1 VSGELRLIAERP
13 GMTVVPCPPG
23 AVLASTPSGSGGAPA
38 VVCGAITPA
47 TAVEAKVRARLG
59 SALTTNTA
67 LKLAPAAADL
77 LRDGNIDPRLM
88 LTLAAL
94 TSAHRVGVAEF
105 PAVPLDA
112 PGALR
117 RVVVLSAFDGT
128 APASSALL
136 KTWLAGQQAPFAPG
150 SVTADGPDLVLA
162 YPVPSPTGLLP
173 L

>member
-1 VSGELRLIAERP
+1 MAGQLRLIAERP
-13 GMTVVPCPPG
+13 GTEVVACPPG
-23 AVLASTPSGSGGAPA
+23 AVLASTPCGSGGAPA
-38 VVCGAITPA
+38 VVCGALTPA

-67 LKLAPAAADL
+67 LKLDPDAASL
-77 LRDGNIDPRLM
+77 LRDGNVDPRLM

-94 TSAHRVGVAEF
+94 TSAHGVGVAEF
-105 PAVPLDA
+105 RAVPLDA
-112 PGALR
+112 PDALG
-117 RVVVLSAFDGT
+117 RVVVLSAFDGA

-136 KTWLAGQQAPFAPG
+136 KTWLAGQRRR
-150 SVTADGPDLVLA
+150 SRTATSPRTGPIFVLT